1 MKEGYKER
9 RAAKHEA
16 EKAKREEGWYPIHI
30 IVGQA
35 YPRADIAA
43 RAARLGGLFTLAEA
57 QMELLLCLP
66 EVTPDEVHA
75 FLHGPL
81 HLTTLREGNMLGLAA
96 RFGDQLSY
104 DGSY

>member
-1 MKEGYKER
+1 MAKDAATRPPNEKQPTHIRELETRRTKADCMKEGYKER

-66 EVTPDEVHA
+66 DRKNYA
-75 FLHGPL
+75 
-81 HLTTLREGNMLGLAA
+81 
-96 RFGDQLSY
+96 S
-104 DGSY
+104 